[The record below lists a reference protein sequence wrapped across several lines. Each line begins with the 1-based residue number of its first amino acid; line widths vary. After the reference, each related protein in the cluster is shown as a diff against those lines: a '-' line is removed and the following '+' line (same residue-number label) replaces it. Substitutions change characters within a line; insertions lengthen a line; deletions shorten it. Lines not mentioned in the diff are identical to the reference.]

1 MAWIDWHVAER
12 PIPGEAVSGDTY
24 AVRETPNG
32 VLVAVIDGLGH
43 GLEAA
48 RTARQASEI
57 LRESPDESLE
67 ALFQRC
73 DVALRSMRGA
83 VMSAA
88 FVNRAD
94 GRLSWLGVGNV
105 EAVLVRA
112 DRTALKVHEC
122 LFLWPGVLGEHMRSV
137 RASALAL
144 CPDDLLVFATDGIR
158 GSFVESLSA
167 LDPPERVATQ
177 VMATYGKSTDDAL
190 VLAARYLGG
199 SP

>member
-12 PIPGEAVSGDTY
+12 PIPGEAASGDTY

-48 RTARQASEI
+48 RTARQVSEI
-57 LRESPDESLE
+57 VRESPDESLE

-88 FVNRAD
+88 FISRAD
-94 GRLSWLGVGNV
+94 AKLSWLGVGNV
-105 EAVLVRA
+105 ESVVVRA
-112 DRTALKVHEC
+112 NRAAHKPFES
-122 LFLWPGVLGEHMRSV
+122 LFLRPGVVGEHMRSL
-137 RASALAL
+137 RASSLEL
-144 CPDDLLVFATDGIR
+144 RPDDLLVFATDGIR

-167 LDPPERVATQ
+167 LDPPERVATE